1 MTNIYRTHYV
11 LNVLKSFSPINPRT
25 QMYRVVYISVEVF
38 QLRCAMMYI
47 KQVFGGGYFHLSYQ
61 NSISCSGCSLR
72 SCSAPSVKQ
81 LNRRTSLSG
90 SAPNVHSL
98 FTSAWGFRC
107 HTFLFMVLKKVSQ
120 DFQPCHLHARLYCKI
135 CSNAD
140 QVGVMRGWE
149 CFRMSS
155 AVYGCPVQFAFVEI
169 FSPVTIIDVEQ

>member
-1 MTNIYRTHYV
+1 MTNIYPTHYV

-47 KQVFGGGYFHLSYQ
+47 KQVFRGGYFHFSHIKTHNFLLRDA
-61 NSISCSGCSLR
+61 GCSLR

-90 SAPNVHSL
+90 SAPNIRSL

-120 DFQPCHLHARLYCKI
+120 DFQSCHLHARLYCKI
-135 CSNAD
+135 CNAD

-149 CFRMSS
+149 CFRTSS
-155 AVYGCPVQFAFVEI
+155 LFMVVQYSLLLLK
-169 FSPVTIIDVEQ
+169 FSHLLQ